1 MAGQGHSEVGPAHV
15 PGCTHKDALLLQVKT
30 QQRGLSSYRA
40 AGPGW
45 DARATK
51 TEGYRSEFSCST
63 VWHRFS
69 TINKKSHLI
78 LVRVLLLLT
87 MSENCVLLPLLSPR
101 TESCMCLKVSRF
113 TPWQTDGECR
123 DITFSYTPRQLLS
136 PDAKYVLFSKQH
148 VLYNIKHAKFHE
160 HLSMLRVG

>member
-1 MAGQGHSEVGPAHV
+1 MAVQGHSKVGPAHV

-30 QQRGLSSYRA
+30 QQRGLSPYRA

-69 TINKKSHLI
+69 TINKKLHLI

-87 MSENCVLLPLLSPR
+87 MSDNCVLLPLLSPR

-123 DITFSYTPRQLLS
+123 DITFSYTLQTAS
-136 PDAKYVLFSKQH
+136 FSRCKICIVFKATCIVRHKACQ
-148 VLYNIKHAKFHE
+148 V
-160 HLSMLRVG
+160 S